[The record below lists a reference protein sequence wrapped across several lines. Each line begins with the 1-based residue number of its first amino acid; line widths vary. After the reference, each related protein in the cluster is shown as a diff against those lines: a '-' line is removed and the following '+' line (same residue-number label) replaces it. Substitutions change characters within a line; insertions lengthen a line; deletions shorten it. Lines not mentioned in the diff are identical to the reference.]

1 MFPKLEKPIREIW
14 QKKMVAEIPMEQGN
28 KGNAMKNKKRVT
40 QSEIAAALQQF
51 ISKGGVIHHLPEQQY
66 CSSRMIGDEKY
77 GPWRYEEVV
86 GFVRA
91 DRLSPSDLVW
101 HEGLPDLR

>member
-1 MFPKLEKPIREIW
+1 
-14 QKKMVAEIPMEQGN
+14 MEQGN

-66 CSSRMIGDEKY
+66 RTLKMIGDEKY
-77 GPWRYEEVV
+77 QVYETIS
-86 GFVRA
+86 G
-91 DRLSPSDLVW
+91 LSELASIGDSL
-101 HEGLPDLR
+101 L